1 MRFWM
6 QNLDRVLGC
15 TITLPALPDSLGAMA
30 LFGAA
35 IPDDGDFVFEHH
47 CMTRRVRVSGGDFV
61 DLPRPEKNFHRH
73 TRHGFEVIWS

>member
-35 IPDDGDFVFEHH
+35 IPDPSSRTGGPRRTPCVRRETVSNFETGFH
-47 CMTRRVRVSGGDFV
+47 G
-61 DLPRPEKNFHRH
+61 LPLDE
-73 TRHGFEVIWS
+73 TGFQGWF